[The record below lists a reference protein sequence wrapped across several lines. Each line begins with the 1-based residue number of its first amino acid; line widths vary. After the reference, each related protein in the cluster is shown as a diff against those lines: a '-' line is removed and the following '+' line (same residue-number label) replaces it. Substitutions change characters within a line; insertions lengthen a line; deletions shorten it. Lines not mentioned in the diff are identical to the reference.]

1 MQNLLISGTE
11 SAWKGVWKWVSQGS
25 ILGLELFNIFSSVAD
40 GDTEGAFV
48 NFVDGTEVGQI
59 AYLVDESRF
68 TIIQNEGPN

>member
-25 ILGLELFNIFSSVAD
+25 ILGLELLTFFPVLQMAIQ
-40 GDTEGAFV
+40 EGAFV
-48 NFVDGTEVGQI
+48 NFVDGAEVGQI

>member
-1 MQNLLISGTE
+1 M
-11 SAWKGVWKWVSQGS
+11 SQGS